1 MIETPKN
8 LTRNI
13 LLGMLAGFLIGALL
27 YYFQYIPEE
36 YLPKFLFNILYLIS
50 DFFSKYIFNLGGAIF
65 INLLK
70 MLIIPLVF
78 FSLVSGISSLTS
90 MKSLGNISLK
100 TIGLYLSTTAIAVS
114 LSLIIGALFKPGSG
128 YSNSIEAPEKLPQ
141 GQGIFDTIL
150 GIFPSN
156 IIEAMSQ
163 NQMLAVVFFSIL
175 FGIALNKTNHL
186 TGNFSTVFEK
196 LNTVF
201 MQLVIMIISFAP
213 IGVFCLIGKFVIVDG
228 LNIFQEA
235 FKYVILLIFVLMLHL
250 FFTYSLILK
259 LFTRLN
265 IFTFFKKMKEVAIFA
280 FSTSSSAATIPVTLK
295 TVENDLGV
303 NKNVSS
309 FVVPVGATINMDG
322 TAIMQ
327 GMATIFIAQM
337 SGIDLTL
344 IQYVQVVI
352 LAVVTSI
359 GTAAV
364 PSAGTITLVII
375 LQQFGLP
382 LEAIGI
388 ILAVDRILDMIR
400 TSVNVTGDAAV
411 ACIVANSEDML
422 DKNIFNK

>member
-13 LLGMLAGFLIGALL
+13 LLGMFLGFVAGSIL
-27 YYFQYIPEE
+27 YYLNIFPESVTTFIRV
-36 YLPKFLFNILYLIS
+36 YV
-50 DFFSKYIFNLGGAIF
+50 FNLGSSIF
-65 INLLK
+65 VNLLK
-70 MLIIPLVF
+70 LLIVPLVF

-90 MKSLGNISLK
+90 MQSLGNITLK
-100 TIGLYLSTTAIAVS
+100 TIILYLSTTAIAVS
-114 LSLIIGALFKPGSG
+114 LSLLVGSIFKPGAGFASD
-128 YSNSIEAPEKLPQ
+128 IAAPEVLPQ
-141 GQGIFDTIL
+141 GQGIYETIL
-150 GIFPSN
+150 DVFPSN
-156 IIEAMSQ
+156 IIEAMAQ

-175 FGIALNKTNHL
+175 FGLALNKTNHL
-186 TGNFSTVFEK
+186 TNNFSESFEK

-213 IGVFCLIGKFVIVDG
+213 IGVFCLIGKFVITDG
-228 LNIFQEA
+228 LDIFQEA
-235 FKYVILLIFVLMLHL
+235 FKYVILLISVLIIHAFV
-250 FFTYSLILK
+250 TYSLILK
-259 LFTRLN
+259 IFTNLSL
-265 IFTFFKKMKEVAIFA
+265 FTFFKKMKEVAIFA
-280 FSTSSSAATIPVTLK
+280 FSTSSSAATIPVTLR
-295 TVENDLGV
+295 TVQDELGV
-303 NKNVSS
+303 SKNVAS
-309 FVVPVGATINMDG
+309 FVIPVGATINMDG

-327 GMATIFIAQM
+327 GMATVFIAQM

-344 IQYVQVVI
+344 FQYIQVVI

-388 ILAVDRILDMIR
+388 ILAVDRILDMLR

-411 ACIVANSEDML
+411 ACIVAESEGLL

>member
-1 MIETPKN
+1 MLETPKN

-13 LLGMLAGFLIGALL
+13 LLGMLFGFLTGALFFYVNVFPDNL
-27 YYFQYIPEE
+27 TD
-36 YLPKFLFNILYLIS
+36 FLT
-50 DFFSKYIFNLGGAIF
+50 KYVFNLGSAIF

-70 MLIIPLVF
+70 LLIVPLVF

-90 MKSLGNISLK
+90 MKSLGNITFK
-100 TIGLYLSTTAIAVS
+100 TIGLYLGTTAIAVS
-114 LSLIIGALFKPGSG
+114 LSLIIGSIFKPGSG
-128 YSNSIEAPEKLPQ
+128 YSSNIAPPENLPQ
-141 GQGIFDTIL
+141 GQGIYETIL
-150 GIFPSN
+150 DIFPSN
-156 IIEAMSQ
+156 IIEAMAN

-175 FGIALNKTNHL
+175 FGLALNKTNHL
-186 TGNFSTVFEK
+186 TNNFSESFEK
-196 LNTVF
+196 FNTVF
-201 MQLVIMIISFAP
+201 MQLVLMIISFAP
-213 IGVFCLIGKFVIVDG
+213 IGVFCLIGKFVITDG
-228 LNIFQEA
+228 LDIFQEA
-235 FKYVILLIFVLMLHL
+235 FKYVLLLILVLVIHA
-250 FFTYSLILK
+250 FITYSFILK
-259 LFTRLN
+259 IFTNLN
-265 IFTFFKKMKEVAIFA
+265 IFTFFAKMKDVAIFA

-295 TVENDLGV
+295 TVQDDLGV

-337 SGIDLTL
+337 SGIDLTFF
-344 IQYVQVVI
+344 QYIQVVI

-388 ILAVDRILDMIR
+388 ILAVDRVLDMLR

-411 ACIVANSEDML
+411 ACIVANSEDLL
-422 DKNIFNK
+422 DKNLFNK

>member
-1 MIETPKN
+1 MF
-8 LTRNI
+8 
-13 LLGMLAGFLIGALL
+13 LGFVIGSFF
-27 YYFQYIPEE
+27 YY
-36 YLPKFLFNILYLIS
+36 LDLFS
-50 DFFSKYIFNLGGAIF
+50 DSLVSFVRVYVFNLGSSIF
-65 INLLK
+65 VNLLK
-70 MLIIPLVF
+70 LLIVPLVF

-90 MKSLGNISLK
+90 MQSLGNITFK
-100 TIGLYLSTTAIAVS
+100 TIALYLSTTAIAVS
-114 LSLIIGALFKPGSG
+114 LSLIVGSIFKPGSG
-128 YSNSIEAPEKLPQ
+128 YSSEIAPPDKLPE
-141 GQGIFDTIL
+141 GQGIYETIL
-150 GIFPSN
+150 DIFPAN
-156 IIEAMSQ
+156 IIEAMAQ

-175 FGIALNKTNHL
+175 FGLALNKTNHL
-186 TGNFSTVFEK
+186 TDNFSNSFEK

-213 IGVFCLIGKFVIVDG
+213 IGVFCLIGKFVITDG
-228 LNIFQEA
+228 LDIFQEA
-235 FKYVILLIFVLMLHL
+235 FQYVLLLITVLIIHAFV
-250 FFTYSLILK
+250 TYSLVLK
-259 LFTRLN
+259 IFTNLS
-265 IFTFFKKMKEVAIFA
+265 IITFFKKMKDAAIFA

-295 TVENDLGV
+295 TVQDELGV

-309 FVVPVGATINMDG
+309 FVIPVGATINMDG

-327 GMATIFIAQM
+327 GMATVFIAQM

-344 IQYVQVVI
+344 LQYVQVVI

-388 ILAVDRILDMIR
+388 ILAVDRILDMLR

-411 ACIVANSEDML
+411 ACIVADSENL
-422 DKNIFNK
+422 IDKNLYNK

>member
-13 LLGMLAGFLIGALL
+13 LLGMFLGFVAGSIL
-27 YYFQYIPEE
+27 YYLNIFPESVTTFIRV
-36 YLPKFLFNILYLIS
+36 YV
-50 DFFSKYIFNLGGAIF
+50 FNLGSSIF
-65 INLLK
+65 VNLLK
-70 MLIIPLVF
+70 LLIVPLVF

-90 MKSLGNISLK
+90 MQSLGNITLK
-100 TIGLYLSTTAIAVS
+100 TIILYLSTTAIAVS
-114 LSLIIGALFKPGSG
+114 LSLLVGSIFKPGAGFASD
-128 YSNSIEAPEKLPQ
+128 IAAPEVLPQ
-141 GQGIFDTIL
+141 GQGIYETIL
-150 GIFPSN
+150 DVFPSN
-156 IIEAMSQ
+156 IIEAMAE

-175 FGIALNKTNHL
+175 FGLALNKTNHL
-186 TGNFSTVFEK
+186 TNNFSESFEK

-213 IGVFCLIGKFVIVDG
+213 IGVFCLIGKFVITDG
-228 LNIFQEA
+228 LDIFQEA
-235 FKYVILLIFVLMLHL
+235 FKYVILLISVLIIHAFV
-250 FFTYSLILK
+250 TYSLILK
-259 LFTRLN
+259 IFTNLSL
-265 IFTFFKKMKEVAIFA
+265 FTFFKKMKEVAIFA
-280 FSTSSSAATIPVTLK
+280 FSTSSSAATIPVTLR
-295 TVENDLGV
+295 TVQDELGV
-303 NKNVSS
+303 SKNVAS
-309 FVVPVGATINMDG
+309 FVIPVGATINMDG

-327 GMATIFIAQM
+327 GMATVFIAQM

-344 IQYVQVVI
+344 FQYIQVVI

-388 ILAVDRILDMIR
+388 ILAVDRILDMLR

-411 ACIVANSEDML
+411 ACIVAESEGLL
-422 DKNIFNK
+422 DKDIFNK

>member
-1 MIETPKN
+1 MIDTPKN

-13 LLGMLAGFLIGALL
+13 LLGMFLGFVIGSFFYYLDLL
-27 YYFQYIPEE
+27 PDSLVSFVMVYV
-36 YLPKFLFNILYLIS
+36 
-50 DFFSKYIFNLGGAIF
+50 FNLGSSIF
-65 INLLK
+65 VNLLK
-70 MLIIPLVF
+70 LLIVPLVF

-90 MKSLGNISLK
+90 MQSLGNITFK
-100 TIGLYLSTTAIAVS
+100 TIALYLSTTAIAVS
-114 LSLIIGALFKPGSG
+114 LSLIVGSIFKPGSG
-128 YSNSIEAPEKLPQ
+128 YSSEIAPPDKLPE
-141 GQGIFDTIL
+141 GQGIYETIL
-150 GIFPSN
+150 DIFPAN
-156 IIEAMSQ
+156 IIEAMAQ

-175 FGIALNKTNHL
+175 FGLALNKTNHL
-186 TGNFSTVFEK
+186 TDNFSKSFEK

-213 IGVFCLIGKFVIVDG
+213 IGVFCLIGKFVITDG
-228 LNIFQEA
+228 LDIFQEA
-235 FKYVILLIFVLMLHL
+235 FKYVLLLIVVLIIHAFL
-250 FFTYSLILK
+250 TYSVILK
-259 LFTRLN
+259 
-265 IFTFFKKMKEVAIFA
+265 IFTNLSIGTFYKKMKDVAIFA

-295 TVENDLGV
+295 TVQDELGV

-309 FVVPVGATINMDG
+309 FVIPVGATINMDG

-327 GMATIFIAQM
+327 GMATVFIAQM

-344 IQYVQVVI
+344 FQYIQVVI

-388 ILAVDRILDMIR
+388 ILAVDRILDMLR

-411 ACIVANSEDML
+411 ACIVADSENL
-422 DKNIFNK
+422 IDKNLYNK

>member
-1 MIETPKN
+1 MLETPKN

-13 LLGMLAGFLIGALL
+13 LLGMLFGFLTGALFFYVNVFPDNL
-27 YYFQYIPEE
+27 TD
-36 YLPKFLFNILYLIS
+36 FLT
-50 DFFSKYIFNLGGAIF
+50 KYVFNLGSAIF

-70 MLIIPLVF
+70 LLIVPLVF

-90 MKSLGNISLK
+90 MKSLGNITFK
-100 TIGLYLSTTAIAVS
+100 TIGLYLGTTAIAVS
-114 LSLIIGALFKPGSG
+114 LSLIIGSIFKPGSG
-128 YSNSIEAPEKLPQ
+128 YSSNIAPPENLPQ
-141 GQGIFDTIL
+141 GQGIYETIL
-150 GIFPSN
+150 DIFPSN
-156 IIEAMSQ
+156 IIEAMAN

-175 FGIALNKTNHL
+175 FGLALNKTNHL
-186 TGNFSTVFEK
+186 TNNFSESFEK
-196 LNTVF
+196 FNTVF
-201 MQLVIMIISFAP
+201 MQLVLMIISFAP
-213 IGVFCLIGKFVIVDG
+213 IGVFCLIGKFVITDG
-228 LNIFQEA
+228 LDIFQEA
-235 FKYVILLIFVLMLHL
+235 FKYVLLLILVLVIHA
-250 FFTYSLILK
+250 FITYSFILK
-259 LFTRLN
+259 IFTNLN
-265 IFTFFKKMKEVAIFA
+265 IFTFFGKMKDVAIFA

-295 TVENDLGV
+295 TVQDDLGV

-337 SGIDLTL
+337 SGIDLTFF
-344 IQYVQVVI
+344 QYIQVVI

-388 ILAVDRILDMIR
+388 ILAVDRVLDMLR

-411 ACIVANSEDML
+411 ACIVANSEGLL
-422 DKNIFNK
+422 DKNLFNK

>member
-13 LLGMLAGFLIGALL
+13 LLGMLFGFVVGSLFFYLDIFSESLIAFIKV
-27 YYFQYIPEE
+27 YV
-36 YLPKFLFNILYLIS
+36 
-50 DFFSKYIFNLGGAIF
+50 FNLGSAIF

-70 MLIIPLVF
+70 LLIVPLVF

-90 MKSLGNISLK
+90 MTSLGNITLK
-100 TIGLYLSTTAIAVS
+100 TITLYLSTTAIAVS
-114 LSLIIGALFKPGSG
+114 LSLIVGSIFKPGAG
-128 YSNSIEAPEKLPQ
+128 YSSNIEPPENLPE
-141 GQGIFDTIL
+141 GQGIYETIL
-150 GIFPSN
+150 DIFPSN
-156 IIEAMSQ
+156 IIEAMAQ

-175 FGIALNKTNHL
+175 FGLALNKTNHL
-186 TGNFSTVFEK
+186 TGNFSEAFEK

-213 IGVFCLIGKFVIVDG
+213 IGVFCLIGKFVITDG
-228 LNIFQEA
+228 LDIFQEA
-235 FKYVILLIFVLMLHL
+235 FKYVILLISVLMIHA
-250 FFTYSLILK
+250 FITYSFILK
-259 LFTRLN
+259 IFTNLN
-265 IFTFFKKMKEVAIFA
+265 IWTFFKKMKEVAIFA

-295 TVENDLGV
+295 TVQDDLGV

-309 FVVPVGATINMDG
+309 FVIPVGATINMDG

-388 ILAVDRILDMIR
+388 ILAVDRILDMLR
-400 TSVNVTGDAAV
+400 TSVNVTGDAAI
-411 ACIVANSEDML
+411 ACIVADSEGLL
-422 DKNIFNK
+422 DRDIFNK